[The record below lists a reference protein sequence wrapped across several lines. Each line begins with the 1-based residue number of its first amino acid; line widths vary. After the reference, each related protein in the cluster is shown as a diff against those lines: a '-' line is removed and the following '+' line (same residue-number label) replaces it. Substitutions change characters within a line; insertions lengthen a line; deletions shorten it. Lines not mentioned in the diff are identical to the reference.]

1 MSSIKYFI
9 GCNNALDGHMHIKL
23 LVLSMVII
31 LLLPQIPLFLFTGVT
46 TFGGNYKVFAQSEN
60 DENNNDADTNMN
72 TMKEDNIISPL
83 TEWIGIFVLGITL
96 GLVSTLSYTSNYSKN
111 VSIRITNISI
121 AILSMSAGTIHLLL
135 IQEHMEESIIWGI
148 SFLISGIAQIIFGIV
163 IIVSKRL
170 YSINKPVLYYFGIVG
185 NSLLIGI
192 FVLVRLV
199 TPPFSSESAPINE
212 LEPNGIITI
221 ITEIL
226 LIVLLAYL
234 IKSTSKSQR
243 SQKVIQ

>member
-1 MSSIKYFI
+1 
-9 GCNNALDGHMHIKL
+9 
-23 LVLSMVII
+23 MV
-31 LLLPQIPLFLFTGVT
+31 LLLPQFPAFLVSNIVIT
-46 TFGGNYKVFAQSEN
+46 TFSVNHNAFAQSQ
-60 DENNNDADTNMN
+60 DENENISTNMN

-111 VSIRITNISI
+111 ASIRITNISI

>member
-1 MSSIKYFI
+1 M
-9 GCNNALDGHMHIKL
+9 
-23 LVLSMVII
+23 I
-31 LLLPQIPLFLFTGVT
+31 LLLSQFPAFLVSNIVIT
-46 TFGGNYKVFAQSEN
+46 TFSVNHNAFAQSQ
-60 DENNNDADTNMN
+60 DENENNSTNMN

-111 VSIRITNISI
+111 ARIRITNISI

>member
-1 MSSIKYFI
+1 
-9 GCNNALDGHMHIKL
+9 
-23 LVLSMVII
+23 MV
-31 LLLPQIPLFLFTGVT
+31 LLLPQFPAFLVSNIVIT
-46 TFGGNYKVFAQSEN
+46 TFSVNHNAFAQSQ
-60 DENNNDADTNMN
+60 DENENNSTNMN

-111 VSIRITNISI
+111 ASIRITNISI

>member
-1 MSSIKYFI
+1 
-9 GCNNALDGHMHIKL
+9 
-23 LVLSMVII
+23 MV
-31 LLLPQIPLFLFTGVT
+31 LLLPQFPAFLVSNIVIT
-46 TFGGNYKVFAQSEN
+46 TFSVNHDAFAQSQ
-60 DENNNDADTNMN
+60 DENENNSTNMN

-111 VSIRITNISI
+111 TSIRITNISI
-121 AILSMSAGTIHLLL
+121 AILSMSAGIIHLLL

>member
-1 MSSIKYFI
+1 M
-9 GCNNALDGHMHIKL
+9 
-23 LVLSMVII
+23 I
-31 LLLPQIPLFLFTGVT
+31 LLLSQFPAFLVSNIVIT
-46 TFGGNYKVFAQSEN
+46 TFSVNHNAFAQSQ
-60 DENNNDADTNMN
+60 DENENNSTNMN

-170 YSINKPVLYYFGIVG
+170 YSINKPALYYFGVVG

>member
-1 MSSIKYFI
+1 M
-9 GCNNALDGHMHIKL
+9 
-23 LVLSMVII
+23 I
-31 LLLPQIPLFLFTGVT
+31 LLLSQFPAFLVSNIVIT
-46 TFGGNYKVFAQSEN
+46 TFSVNHNAFAQSQ
-60 DENNNDADTNMN
+60 DENENNSTNMN

-111 VSIRITNISI
+111 ASIRITNISI

>member
-1 MSSIKYFI
+1 
-9 GCNNALDGHMHIKL
+9 
-23 LVLSMVII
+23 MV
-31 LLLPQIPLFLFTGVT
+31 LLLPQFPAFLVSNIVIT
-46 TFGGNYKVFAQSEN
+46 TFSVNHDAFAQSQ
-60 DENNNDADTNMN
+60 DENENNSTNMN

-111 VSIRITNISI
+111 ASIRITNISI

-243 SQKVIQ
+243 SQKVIH